1 MSQDVREIFG
11 RRAAYYTA
19 SANHKDEAVLGRL
32 VELAKPRPDGAV
44 LDVAT
49 GTGHAAFALAT
60 RARYVAAVDV
70 TPEMIAEGRKLQD
83 ERKAGNVLFGLA
95 DAHNLPFPG
104 ETFDIV
110 NCRLAAHHFQDIGR
124 ALREMKRVLKTGG
137 RLVINDRSVPEDAF
151 AAETLNRLDV
161 LHDRSHVR
169 EYRPS
174 EWVRMLEDGAFA
186 VEVLETYTRHRP
198 LSSFTAKA
206 DPGDRDEIVRI
217 VAGLTASQRAAMNV
231 ATMNCETYIDHWF
244 VIAAAVKGDGGKR

>member
-1 MSQDVREIFG
+1 MSQDVREVFG

-32 VELAKPRPDGAV
+32 VELSKPHPDMTV
-44 LDVAT
+44 LDVAA
-49 GTGHAAFALAT
+49 GTGHTAFALAP
-60 RARYVAAVDV
+60 RVRCVAAVDV
-70 TPEMIAEGRKLQD
+70 TPEMIAEGRKLQS

-95 DAHNLPFPG
+95 DVHDLPFPG

-110 NCRLAAHHFQDIGR
+110 TCRLAAHHFRDIGR

-137 RLVINDRSVPEDAF
+137 RLVVNDRSVPEDAF
-151 AAETLNRLDV
+151 AEEMLNCLDV

-174 EWVRMLEDGAFA
+174 EWVRMLNEAAFA
-186 VEVLETYTRHRP
+186 VEMLETYRRHRP
-198 LSSFTAKA
+198 LTSLTAKA
-206 DPGDRDEIVRI
+206 DPEDRDEILRI

-231 ATMNCETYIDHWF
+231 ATMGGETYIDHWF
-244 VIAAAVKGDGGKR
+244 VIAAAVKGKA